1 MSAQQGSY
9 NTYIGARYVPIFD
22 GQWDNTKAYKPLVIV
37 EYKGNSYTSKTY
49 VPIGADINN
58 TDYWALTGNY
68 NAQIEAYRQEVEQC
82 KQQVTTYDQR
92 ITEADN
98 KGQTAQKTANLAYEV
113 SQSVFINVLYP
124 PANLSPLIND
134 NLTDNS
140 PMLQA
145 IIDYVKTNNLDAQ
158 IYFPVGNY
166 CFSSTVYIP
175 KKHLY
180 FKGEE
185 RAGSRLILTDN
196 TTLFYVGT
204 NDNSVLVNFVKFE
217 NLFFNTSVLE
227 PTTSHNYITF
237 KNVSYCEIVY
247 CSLYNGSNYVIL
259 DTAQGT
265 KMYDVQM
272 NNEKSVANVVGV
284 NIINRCVSSR
294 FLRVTMNFI
303 LNTNCIGFNCRSWA
317 QDLFFERTETTGC
330 DYCFYIRNEIS
341 KAPGDIIIKN
351 SILDNIKGYAI
362 LMQNMVGDGVHKN
375 INIIDGMYAVP
386 HANNTK
392 LIRFDNVN
400 NVMISNI
407 GATNINDSN
416 ETDCISLNNCNNI
429 NISSC
434 NFVNLSRGIVGI
446 NSDKITCENNII
458 SADQKDGVC
467 CFVLVNTAHSIC
479 NSNIFSG
486 RYPNFVSAD
495 SKSSYCSLANNI
507 MHSLVGYNGGLIFD
521 ATDSININNVIHR
534 ETS

>member
-9 NTYIGARYVPIFD
+9 NTYIGSRYVPIFD
-22 GQWDNTKAYKPLVIV
+22 GQWDNTKTYEPLVIV

-82 KQQVTTYDQR
+82 KQQVTKYDQR
-92 ITEADN
+92 ITEAYN
-98 KGQTAQKTANLAYEV
+98 KAQTAQETAELAHEV
-113 SQSVFINVLYP
+113 SQSLFINVLYP

-145 IIDYVKTNNLDAQ
+145 IIDFVKTNSLSAQ
-158 IYFPVGNY
+158 IYFPVGDY
-166 CFSSTVYIP
+166 RFSSTVYIP
-175 KKHLY
+175 KNHLY

-204 NDNSVLVNFVKFE
+204 NDNSELVNFVKFE
-217 NLFFNTSVLE
+217 NFFFNTSVME

-237 KNVSYCEIVY
+237 KNVSYCEIVN
-247 CSLYNGSNYVIL
+247 CSLYNGSNYIIL

-265 KMYDVQM
+265 KMYDVHM
-272 NNEKSVANVVGV
+272 NNEKSVANVIGV

-303 LNTNCIGFNCRSWA
+303 LNSNCIGFNCRSWA

-330 DYCFYIRNEIS
+330 DWCFYIKNETS
-341 KAPGDIIIKN
+341 NAPGDIIIKN

-362 LMQNMVGDGVHKN
+362 LMQNMVGDGLYKN
-375 INIIDGMYAVP
+375 INIIDGLYAVP
-386 HANNTK
+386 SANNTK

-407 GATNINDSN
+407 GASNINNSDG
-416 ETDCISLNNCNNI
+416 TDCISLNNCKNI

-434 NFVNLSRGIVGI
+434 NFVNLNRGIVGI
-446 NSDKITCENNII
+446 DCDKITCENNII
-458 SADQKDGVC
+458 TSDNKDGNS
-467 CFVLVNTAHSIC
+467 CFLITNTAHSIC

-486 RYPNFVSAD
+486 RYTTFVSAD
-495 SKSSYCSLANNI
+495 NKCSYCSLSNNI
-507 MHSLVGYNGGLIFD
+507 VYSHVGYAGALTFN
-521 ATDSININNVIHR
+521 ATDSSNINNVVHR
-534 ETS
+534 ETA